1 MPHYGYLDYQ
11 AGRPMTPAEH
21 LAADAQLGRQ
31 YAALAQLLRSLAR
44 PLRAAR
50 RRSGTSP
57 SARPACWAADCGS

>member
-11 AGRPMTPAEH
+11 AGRTMTRAEH

-50 RRSGTSP
+50 RRPGPSP
-57 SARPACWAADCGS
+57 AAGPACWTADCGS